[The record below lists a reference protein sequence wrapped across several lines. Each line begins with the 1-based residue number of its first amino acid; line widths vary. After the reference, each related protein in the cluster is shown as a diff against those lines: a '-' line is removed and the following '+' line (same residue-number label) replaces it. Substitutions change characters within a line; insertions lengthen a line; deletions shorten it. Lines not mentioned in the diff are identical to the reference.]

1 MSDTARE
8 RRFEIRSDLTQDDL
22 VEIEA
27 IQREIWG
34 PDDVVPPPH
43 LRAVEHS
50 GGQIAAAY
58 SDGRM
63 IGFSY
68 GFLAAA
74 HGRGMEGYGLH
85 SHMVAVRSS
94 GRGLGV
100 GQALKWHQRSWAL
113 ERGLS
118 WVSWTFDPLQARNAR
133 LNLEHLGALVFDYL
147 VDFYGPM
154 EGPLGGGQ
162 NSDRLLAVWRLGSA
176 RVRRLAEAGEGAYL
190 EEAPERRRNL
200 ILQNGPSAA
209 TQDGSSGGTAP
220 EQGASPPTASEA
232 WGVRATD
239 RSLEAEPLIA
249 SVPDEAETVR
259 VAVPLDVTRLLVENP
274 ELVRRWRGAV
284 GVTMSRLLERGYVV
298 TGFDDGAYIIK
309 RDFHE

>member
-1 MSDTARE
+1 MTQE
-8 RRFEIRSDLTQDDL
+8 DLA
-22 VEIEA
+22 EIER

-50 GGQIAAAY
+50 GGQLAAAY

-74 HGRGMEGYGLH
+74 HGRGMQGYGLH
-85 SHMVAVRSS
+85 SHMVAVRSA

-100 GQALKWHQRSWAL
+100 GQALKWHQRTWAL
-113 ERGLS
+113 EHGLS

-133 LNLEHLGALVFDYL
+133 LNLEHLGARVFDYL

-162 NSDRLLAVWRLGSA
+162 SSDRLLAVWQLDSP
-176 RVRRLAEAGEGAYL
+176 RVRQLAERGANTVL
-190 EEAPERRRNL
+190 DEAPERRLSMLNGARSQADAENGSRPEL
-200 ILQNGPSAA
+200 ELEDDPSPDGPS
-209 TQDGSSGGTAP
+209 
-220 EQGASPPTASEA
+220 EV
-232 WGVRATD
+232 WGVRATEQ
-239 RSLEAEPLIA
+239 SLDAEPLIG
-249 SVPDEAETVR
+249 SVPDEADTVR
-259 VAVPLDVTRLLVENP
+259 VAVPFDVTRLLAEDP

-284 GVTMSRLLERGYVV
+284 GVTMARLLERGYVA

-309 RDFHE
+309 REFRE